1 MNKWGGL
8 EGWNAQKQRHD
19 LKGRGR
25 AVGIRDFNLDRKASN
40 TKMSH
45 RLVLLMTRRYGFE
58 VSEEVYAALSRFHFV
73 EGNALNDLGGI
84 AGAATET
91 LVGLNIEG
99 DEAATYEGIR
109 EYLEGDCG
117 LEEIERTYAAV
128 GKMGIN
134 SIPNFIVNGTHII
147 RGAAGGEDFARV
159 FDEVIRDGKEG
170 EFVFKKS
177 LGLE

>member
-1 MNKWGGL
+1 M
-8 EGWNAQKQRHD
+8 
-19 LKGRGR
+19 
-25 AVGIRDFNLDRKASN
+25 
-40 TKMSH
+40 
-45 RLVLLMTRRYGFE
+45 
-58 VSEEVYAALSRFHFV
+58 
-73 EGNALNDLGGI
+73 
-84 AGAATET
+84 
-91 LVGLNIEG
+91 GLNIE
-99 DEAATYEGIR
+99 DDKVATYEGIR

-134 SIPNFIVNGTHII
+134 SIPNFIIIGTHII
-147 RGAAGGEDFARV
+147 RGAAWGGAWGEDFARV